1 MANICF
7 GERVSW
13 GMVLVKML
21 HSQSAMLHDK
31 FSQSMRGTWGSLLF
45 HHCYHSFLTIS
56 PYHQKQRLI
65 FDNRLSYVN
74 SKTSV

>member
-21 HSQSAMLHDK
+21 HSQSGMLHDNV
-31 FSQSMRGTWGSLLF
+31 SQSMRGIWEVFCFITVI
-45 HHCYHSFLTIS
+45 T
-56 PYHQKQRLI
+56 
-65 FDNRLSYVN
+65 LS
-74 SKTSV
+74 